1 MRVYPDHYIDRRSGT
16 VQSERLFRDNL
27 VNFIYSG
34 VRENAGFC
42 FNLITSG
49 RASALLSYLNFDFTF
64 NQNGRKVERF
74 IHELNINMSECLL
87 PPESFKTAKE
97 VFQRQIRYWE
107 CRPMLSLPSDSTIV
121 VSPSDSKVLVGALSP
136 DKPLF
141 IKEKFFQ
148 YRELLEKEKLD
159 AMLIA
164 LPDQWHGIIYSEVA
178 NKKINVY
185 GEKPICRTIKDGQTI
200 VSAVKNNKITWQTG
214 SWQRSQANFHR
225 GAELAINGRVGKL
238 KYIEAGLPDGNRGIG
253 TPPVMDV
260 PPELNWEMWLGP
272 ALKVP
277 YRGVSHWD
285 WRWILDYSGGQL
297 TDWAGHHID
306 IANWGAGL
314 EHTGPVEISGSGI
327 YPPDGIFNAPVEYD
341 FLCKYANGIEMRVA
355 NASRLPLGM
364 GTTWHGDL
372 GWVHVDRGNKI
383 SASDPKILEEVI
395 GENETHLYK
404 SENHYQNFVDCVR
417 SGKETIAPVDVA
429 YRAISVAL
437 LGEIAMTTGQTI
449 KWDPDK
455 EEIIGNDRASRM
467 LSRPY
472 RQPWTLPTI

>member
-1 MRVYPDHYIDRRSGT
+1 MSNSSTRREFVKRSAA
-16 VQSERLFRDNL
+16 L
-27 VNFIYSG
+27 V
-34 VRENAGFC
+34 AGAVV
-42 FNLITSG
+42 LPQIIPS
-49 RASALLSYLNFDFTF
+49 SALGMGGVVAPSNRLVMGIIGTGSQGMSDCRDFLKLN
-64 NQNGRKVERF
+64 NQVQFVALCDLDANRLAK
-74 IHELNINMSECLL
+74 
-87 PPESFKTAKE
+87 AKE
-97 VFQRQIRYWE
+97 DIDTANKSKD
-107 CRPMLSLPSDSTIV
+107 CRTYSD
-121 VSPSDSKVLVGALSP
+121 
-136 DKPLF
+136 
-141 IKEKFFQ
+141 

-164 LPDQWHGIIYSEVA
+164 IPDHWHGIIYSEVA

-200 VSAVKNNKITWQTG
+200 VSAVKKNNIIWQTG
-214 SWQRSQANFHR
+214 SWQRSQTNFHR
-225 GAELAINGRVGKL
+225 GAELAINGRAGKL
-238 KYIEAGLPDGNRGIG
+238 KYIEVGLPDGTKGIG

-297 TDWAGHHID
+297 TDWSGHHID

-314 EHTGPVEISGSGI
+314 EHTGPVEISGKGV
-327 YPPDGIFNAPVEYD
+327 YPAEGIFNAPVEYD

-355 NASRLPLGM
+355 NQSRLPLGM

-372 GWVHVDRGNKI
+372 GWIHVDRGNRI

-395 GENETHLYK
+395 GDNETHLYK
-404 SENHYQNFVDCVR
+404 SDNHYQNFVDCVH
-417 SGKETIAPVDVA
+417 SGKTTIAPVEVA
-429 YRAISVAL
+429 YRAISVGL
-437 LGEIAMTTGQTI
+437 LGEIAMTTGETI

-455 EEIIGNDRASRM
+455 EEIIGNARASRL

>member
-1 MRVYPDHYIDRRSGT
+1 MSHKSSRREFVRRSAAA
-16 VQSERLFRDNL
+16 VA
-27 VNFIYSG
+27 G
-34 VRENAGFC
+34 VIV
-42 FNLITSG
+42 LPQIIPST
-49 RASALLSYLNFDFTF
+49 AL
-64 NQNGRKVERF
+64 GMGGK
-74 IHELNINMSECLL
+74 L
-87 PPESFKTAKE
+87 PPSDRIVFGLIGTGSQGMSDCRDFLRLKNEVQFVALCDVDANRLAKAKE
-97 VFQRQIRYWE
+97 TV
-107 CRPMLSLPSDSTIV
+107 DTA
-121 VSPSDSKVLVGALSP
+121 DKSKSSRTYG
-136 DKPLF
+136 D
-141 IKEKFFQ
+141 
-148 YRELLEKEKLD
+148 YRELLEKEKPD

-164 LPDQWHGIIYSEVA
+164 LPDHWHGIIYSEVA

-200 VSAVKNNKITWQTG
+200 VNAVKNNKITWQTG
-214 SWQRSQANFHR
+214 SWQRSQPNFHR

-238 KYIEAGLPDGNRGIG
+238 KFIEVGLPDGNKGIG

-285 WRWILDYSGGQL
+285 WRWMLDYSGGQL

-327 YPPDGIFNAPVEYD
+327 YPPEGIFNVPVEYD

-364 GTTWHGDL
+364 GTTWHGDK

-395 GENETHLYK
+395 GENETRLYK
-404 SENHYQNFVDCVR
+404 SDNHYQNFIDCVR

-455 EEIIGNDRASRM
+455 EEIIGNPRASRM

-472 RQPWTLPTI
+472 RQPWTLPTV